1 MRCLVNSLAGIVAGA
16 GQHQRRGLL
25 RLQVMHIGASAPSRP
40 SSRPEWRARP
50 APPRRPLPSRPAPC
64 RPWSGPAGLGRA
76 AVAGDVDRDAA
87 VPGRQV
93 RHLDRSSRTGPSDW
107 DAQKRSPGRC
117 VPSARNTAVLQCA
130 RPCAPWSPSLFI
142 ERQISEDRP
151 SDLFCQHV
159 RSNFF
164 EQAQERDG
172 RLRATA
178 QIAGA
183 TRGSPRRR

>member
-1 MRCLVNSLAGIVAGA
+1 MRLLGELLAGIVAGA
-16 GQHQRRGLL
+16 GEHQRRGAL
-25 RLQVMHIGASAPSRP
+25 RLLVVHVGHERRADRASDQDGAF
-40 SSRPEWRARP
+40 AR
-50 APPRRPLPSRPAPC
+50 RRIVDRF
-64 RPWSGPAGLGRA
+64 PAGLRHVVHGQ
-76 AVAGDVDRDAA
+76 AGLGPWASGHNPECRWRCSGTRSTGA
-87 VPGRQV
+87 PSG
-93 RHLDRSSRTGPSDW
+93 RSSRTGPSDW
-107 DAQKRSPGRC
+107 DARRRSPARFG
-117 VPSARNTAVLQCA
+117 PSARSTTVLRCD
-130 RPCAPWSPSLFI
+130 RPCASWSPSLFI

-183 TRGSPRRR
+183 PRGSPRRR